1 MQIGLAPDSDM
12 GWARSIH
19 GPSCSTQGLCEL
31 STFQTRDP
39 LGVRI
44 ERTRRRRRISR
55 GIGGSSSSGGGGGDA
70 PSKFPLGSTLV
81 HSKKQTVQGR
91 EKEEEETPI
100 EATEV
105 IGSRMKV
112 NSHVIELDA
121 KDHKMVV
128 ASQIVPQQPLKI
140 GLRVAKATV
149 KPNTNSFEGGPQNEV
164 PRNEHD
170 NLFLGDSGLDDDEC
184 SQTPQSSKLVH
195 RDARSR
201 IYRPNGL
208 ERSQWRRICWVFI
221 LVNLIICQGCVGQ
234 IKEPLAPSPSVLSS
248 ILSSSSSNL
257 LWSSSGLAS
266 TVRERRDSL
275 SSGDIRFSSGRQVYQ
290 SKVGDSIQLDCQ
302 VDNLGSTVITW
313 YKGDRILSAG
323 NLKILDE
330 PRIDILS
337 GPSGISVLIQ
347 DVQMSDQ
354 GPYACEVNLMDKPLR
369 ITHELKVLVPPSIQ
383 AISGN
388 GRITAR
394 KGSRVSLNCSAT
406 GHPTPNIHWERE
418 HRKYFSSGRL
428 TERGA
433 TLSLTDIGRSD
444 EGTYICVA
452 DNQVSQPV
460 TAQILLNVLYPP
472 EVHVE
477 SPWVHSGLGD
487 SAQLECL
494 VQGNPQ
500 PEVNWYK
507 GSMKLSDGE
516 RHSMVTIGN
525 RYILTIDSVIQ
536 SDFGNY
542 SCISEN
548 VLGKSRGTTTQVT
561 LTGAPTKPK
570 IVSLSSGQ
578 HRYSYHVKWKVI
590 SEFPIRQHRIEY
602 WPHKVNSMVGREP
615 SSSLSSDYG
624 QESPLN
630 SRERIL
636 KLSEIDHDPVE
647 GWFAY
652 NIKGL
657 QPQTKYEIRAQV
669 QNEMG
674 WSPNSDAFEFST
686 SHIENVPKELQSRP
700 GDESSLIVPVG
711 NQANAHATQFHI
723 AAVVVLSFWPM
734 VFSGI

>member
-1 MQIGLAPDSDM
+1 MGCLGQSPSQIKG
-12 GWARSIH
+12 
-19 GPSCSTQGLCEL
+19 
-31 STFQTRDP
+31 QTEEP
-39 LGVRI
+39 F
-44 ERTRRRRRISR
+44 
-55 GIGGSSSSGGGGGDA
+55 A
-70 PSKFPLGSTLV
+70 PSL
-81 HSKKQTVQGR
+81 
-91 EKEEEETPI
+91 
-100 EATEV
+100 
-105 IGSRMKV
+105 
-112 NSHVIELDA
+112 
-121 KDHKMVV
+121 
-128 ASQIVPQQPLKI
+128 
-140 GLRVAKATV
+140 
-149 KPNTNSFEGGPQNEV
+149 
-164 PRNEHD
+164 
-170 NLFLGDSGLDDDEC
+170 
-184 SQTPQSSKLVH
+184 
-195 RDARSR
+195 
-201 IYRPNGL
+201 
-208 ERSQWRRICWVFI
+208 
-221 LVNLIICQGCVGQ
+221 
-234 IKEPLAPSPSVLSS
+234 LSS
-248 ILSSSSSNL
+248 IFASSSSS
-257 LWSSSGLAS
+257 SSSSSSTSSSSLSSSEVAS
-266 TVRERRDSL
+266 LVRERRNSL

-369 ITHELKVLVPPSIQ
+369 ITHELKVLVPPSIH

-394 KGSRVSLNCSAT
+394 KGSRVSLNCSAS

-418 HRKYFSSGRL
+418 
-428 TERGA
+428 
-433 TLSLTDIGRSD
+433 
-444 EGTYICVA
+444 
-452 DNQVSQPV
+452 
-460 TAQILLNVLYPP
+460 ILLNVLYPP

-477 SPWVHSGLGD
+477 TPWVHSGLGD
-487 SAQLECL
+487 STQLECL

-525 RYILTIDSVIQ
+525 RYILTIDPVIQ

-561 LTGAPTKPK
+561 LTGAPTKPT
-570 IVSLSSGQ
+570 IVSLPSGQ

-602 WPHKVNSMVGREP
+602 WPHKVNPLVGRGP
-615 SSSLSSDYG
+615 SSSVNSNYG

-711 NQANAHATQFHI
+711 NQANPQATQFHI
-723 AAVVVLSFWPM
+723 ATIVLLSFWPL